1 MWATVLVLALW
12 VATDPT
18 RLVVVAALMS
28 RVRPKHNL
36 IAYWLGGLA
45 AGIVPG
51 IGVFGLML
59 VMRNSVPLVMEDMR
73 SAISRFTGGYF
84 QIAIGVF
91 ALMIATLLLAGFRAR
106 QHVEVPT
113 YGGFPA
119 APDRQPIGSATIA
132 RIRAR
137 AGRALQGGNPW
148 LAFGIGLVS
157 TMPPIDYLVILI
169 VIVSSGAAFGTQLSA
184 VVMFTLV
191 VLALVEIPLFGYLV
205 MPAKTQAAV
214 LQLQRLALAHRR
226 RILIAVPAV
235 AGALL
240 IAAGLGSI

>member
-36 IAYWLGGLA
+36 IAYWLGGVA
-45 AGIVPG
+45 AGIGPG
-51 IGVFGLML
+51 IGVLGLML
-59 VMRNSVPLVMEDMR
+59 VMRDSVPLIIEDMR
-73 SAISRFTGGYF
+73 SAVARFTGGYF

-91 ALMIATLLLAGFRAR
+91 AMLVAALLSARFRAR

-113 YGGFPA
+113 YGGFPES
-119 APDRQPIGSATIA
+119 PDRQPIAPTAIA

-157 TMPPIDYLVILI
+157 TMPPIDYLVVLI
-169 VIVSSGAAFGTQLSA
+169 VIVSSGAAFGTQLGA

-205 MPAKTQAAV
+205 MPAKTQAVV
-214 LQLQRLALAHRR
+214 LQLQRLTRVHRR

-235 AGALL
+235 AGVLL

>member
-18 RLVVVAALMS
+18 RLVVVVTLMS
-28 RVRPKHNL
+28 RARPKHTL
-36 IAYWLGGLA
+36 IAYWFGGVT
-45 AGIVPG
+45 AGIAPG
-51 IGVFGLML
+51 IGVVGLML
-59 VMRNSVPLVMEDMR
+59 VMRNSTPLAMQDWR
-73 SAISRFTGGYF
+73 SAVSRFTGGYF

-91 ALMIATLLLAGFRAR
+91 ALLIAALLSARFRVR
-106 QHVEVPT
+106 QRVEVPT
-113 YGGFPA
+113 DGGIPPG
-119 APDRQPIGSATIA
+119 PDRPLNASAAIA
-132 RIRAR
+132 RVRGR
-137 AGRALQGGNPW
+137 AGRALHGGNPW
-148 LAFGIGLVS
+148 FAFAIGLVS
-157 TMPPIDYLVILI
+157 TMPPVDYLAVLI

-191 VLALVEIPLFGYLV
+191 VLALVEIPLVGYLV

-235 AGALL
+235 AGVVL
-240 IAAGLGSI
+240 IVAGLGTV

>member
-18 RLVVVAALMS
+18 RLVVVVALMS

-45 AGIVPG
+45 AGIAPG

-59 VMRNSVPLVMEDMR
+59 VMRNSVPLVMDDMR
-73 SAISRFTGGYF
+73 SAVSRFTGGYF

-91 ALMIATLLLAGFRAR
+91 ALMIATLLLAGSRAR

-113 YGGFPA
+113 YGGFSA
-119 APDRQPIGSATIA
+119 APDRQPIASTTVA

-157 TMPPIDYLVILI
+157 TMPPIDYLVVLI
-169 VIVSSGAAFGTQLSA
+169 VIASSGAAFGTQLSA

-191 VLALVEIPLFGYLV
+191 VLALVEIPLVGYLI
-205 MPAKTQAAV
+205 MPARTQATV

-235 AGALL
+235 AGTLL

>member
-1 MWATVLVLALW
+1 MWATVLVLAVW

-36 IAYWLGGLA
+36 VAYWLGGLA
-45 AGIVPG
+45 AGIAPG

-59 VMRNSVPLVMEDMR
+59 VTHNSVPLAMEDMR
-73 SAISRFTGGYF
+73 SAVSRFTGGYF

-91 ALMIATLLLAGFRAR
+91 ALLVAAVLSARLRAP
-106 QHVEVPT
+106 HVEMPT

-119 APDRQPIGSATIA
+119 APSRRPIASTAIA
-132 RIRAR
+132 RVRAR
-137 AGRALQGGNPW
+137 AGRALHGGNPW

-157 TMPPIDYLVILI
+157 TMPPIDYLVVLI

-191 VLALVEIPLFGYLV
+191 VLALVEIPLVGYLV
-205 MPAKTQAAV
+205 MPAKTQAVV
-214 LQLQRLALAHRR
+214 LQLRRIALAHRR
-226 RILIAVPAV
+226 RILVAVPAV
-235 AGALL
+235 AGVLL
-240 IAAGLGSI
+240 IAAGLGSV

>member
-1 MWATVLVLALW
+1 MWVTVLVLALW

-18 RLVVVAALMS
+18 RLVVVVALMS

-36 IAYWLGGLA
+36 IAYWLGGVA
-45 AGIVPG
+45 AGLAPG
-51 IGVFGLML
+51 IGVLGLMVL
-59 VMRNSVPLVMEDMR
+59 MRDSVPPAMEAMR
-73 SAISRFTGGYF
+73 SEVARITSGYF
-84 QIAIGVF
+84 QIAIGLF
-91 ALMIATLLLAGFRAR
+91 ALLIAALLSARFRVR

-113 YGGFPA
+113 YGGSPS
-119 APDRQPIGSATIA
+119 APDRQSITSTAIA
-132 RIRAR
+132 RIRTR
-137 AGRALQGGNPW
+137 AGRALQGGNPR

-157 TMPPIDYLVILI
+157 TMPPIDYLAVLI

-184 VVMFTLV
+184 VVIFTLV
-191 VLALVEIPLFGYLV
+191 VLALVEIPLVGYLV

-226 RILIAVPAV
+226 PILITIPAV

>member
-18 RLVVVAALMS
+18 RLVVVVALMS

-45 AGIVPG
+45 AGIAPG

-91 ALMIATLLLAGFRAR
+91 ALMIATLLWAGFRAR

-119 APDRQPIGSATIA
+119 APDRQPIAPTTIA

-137 AGRALQGGNPW
+137 AGSALQGGNPW

-157 TMPPIDYLVILI
+157 TMPPVDYLVVLI

-191 VLALVEIPLFGYLV
+191 VLALVEIPLAGYLV
-205 MPAKTQAAV
+205 MPAKTRVAV

-240 IAAGLGSI
+240 IAAGVGSI

>member
-1 MWATVLVLALW
+1 MWATVLALALW

-18 RLVVVAALMS
+18 RMVVVVALMS
-28 RVRPKHNL
+28 RARPKHNL

-45 AGIVPG
+45 AGIAPG
-51 IGVFGLML
+51 IGVFVLML
-59 VMRNSVPLVMEDMR
+59 VMRNAVPPIMEDVR
-73 SAISRFTGGYF
+73 SVVSRFTGGYF

-91 ALMIATLLLAGFRAR
+91 ALLIAALLSARFRAH

-119 APDRQPIGSATIA
+119 APDRQPITSTAIA

-157 TMPPIDYLVILI
+157 TMPPIDYLVVLV
-169 VIVSSGAAFGTQLSA
+169 VIVSSGAALGTQLGA
-184 VVMFTLV
+184 VVVFTLV
-191 VLALVEIPLFGYLV
+191 VLALVEIPLVSYLV
-205 MPAKTQAAV
+205 MPAQTQAAV
-214 LQLQRLALAHRR
+214 LQLQRLAQAHRR

-235 AGALL
+235 AGVVL
-240 IAAGLGSI
+240 IVAGLGSV

>member
-1 MWATVLVLALW
+1 MWATVLVFALW

-18 RLVVVAALMS
+18 RLVVVVALMS

-45 AGIVPG
+45 AGIAPG
-51 IGVFGLML
+51 IGVLGLML
-59 VMRNSVPLVMEDMR
+59 LMRNSVPLVMEDMR
-73 SAISRFTGGYF
+73 SAVSRFTGGYF

-91 ALMIATLLLAGFRAR
+91 ALLIAALLSARFRGR

-119 APDRQPIGSATIA
+119 APDRQPITSTPIA

-137 AGRALQGGNPW
+137 AVRALQVGNPW
-148 LAFGIGLVS
+148 LAFGIGAVS
-157 TMPPIDYLVILI
+157 TMPPVDYLVVLI

-191 VLALVEIPLFGYLV
+191 VLALVEIPLAGYLV
-205 MPAKTQAAV
+205 MPAKTQAVV
-214 LQLQRLALAHRR
+214 LQMQRLAFAHRGR
-226 RILIAVPAV
+226 VLIAIPAV
-235 AGALL
+235 AGVLL

>member
-45 AGIVPG
+45 AGIAPG
-51 IGVFGLML
+51 IAVFGLML
-59 VMRNSVPLVMEDMR
+59 VTRNSVPLVMEDMR
-73 SAISRFTGGYF
+73 SAVSRFTGGYF

-91 ALMIATLLLAGFRAR
+91 ALLIAALLSTRFRLH
-106 QHVEVPT
+106 QHVGVPT

-119 APDRQPIGSATIA
+119 AGDHQPITPTAIA
-132 RIRAR
+132 RIRVR

-157 TMPPIDYLVILI
+157 TMPPIDYLVVLI

-184 VVMFTLV
+184 VVIFTLV
-191 VLALVEIPLFGYLV
+191 VLALVEIPLVGYLV

-214 LQLQRLALAHRR
+214 LQLQRLTRVHRR
-226 RILIAVPAV
+226 RILVAVPAV
-235 AGALL
+235 AGLVL